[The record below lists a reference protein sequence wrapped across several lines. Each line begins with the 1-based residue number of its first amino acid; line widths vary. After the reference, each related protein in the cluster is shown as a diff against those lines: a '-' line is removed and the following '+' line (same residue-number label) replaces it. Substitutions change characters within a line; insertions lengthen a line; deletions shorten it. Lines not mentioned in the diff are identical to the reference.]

1 MTNDSPEK
9 GKTIRISFDL
19 NFNNT
24 TMPARLFCKIG
35 ELAGSDF
42 LIDREATIGRLQ
54 QNEITL
60 HPTFISGEHAR
71 IYFDTEENSY
81 LLEDLGSSNGTMLDG
96 MEVTEPMRL
105 DRLHVITLA
114 GQFDFIFQHV
124 SETLAAQIGA
134 RAASPAASHGED
146 EKTYMGDAFLP
157 MPALGAA
164 QQKEASEKTRM
175 GDAFG
180 ALPPLADEK
189 TADEK
194 TADELEKTHIGDFF
208 GDLRSLPDQQDPRE
222 QTRLED
228 AFSAPP
234 PLADPDTASDD
245 DEIVITARLPGQPVS
260 FVMEVTMPDGALLV
274 FPLKEGSNVVGRE
287 PTRTIAL
294 LDSSISRDHALVTVR
309 GENVFL
315 KDLGSKNATFVDG
328 EKLTD
333 EVEILPETAIGF
345 GRIISASLRRK
356 DVS

>member
-1 MTNDSPEK
+1 
-9 GKTIRISFDL
+9 
-19 NFNNT
+19 
-24 TMPARLFCKIG
+24 MPARLFCKIG

-42 LIDREATIGRLQ
+42 LIDREATIGRLLE
-54 QNEITL
+54 NEITL

-164 QQKEASEKTRM
+164 QQKEASEKTYM

-180 ALPPLADEK
+180 ALPPLADEKTADEKTADEK

-222 QTRLED
+222 KTRLED
-228 AFSAPP
+228 AFSASP
-234 PLADPDTASDD
+234 PLADTRIPA
-245 DEIVITARLPGQPVS
+245 
-260 FVMEVTMPDGALLV
+260 AL
-274 FPLKEGSNVVGRE
+274 R
-287 PTRTIAL
+287 
-294 LDSSISRDHALVTVR
+294 
-309 GENVFL
+309 
-315 KDLGSKNATFVDG
+315 
-328 EKLTD
+328 
-333 EVEILPETAIGF
+333 
-345 GRIISASLRRK
+345 
-356 DVS
+356 

>member
-1 MTNDSPEK
+1 
-9 GKTIRISFDL
+9 
-19 NFNNT
+19 
-24 TMPARLFCKIG
+24 MPARLFCKIG
-35 ELAGSDF
+35 DLAGSDF
-42 LIDREATIGRLQ
+42 LIDREATIGRHL

-114 GQFDFIFQHV
+114 GQFDFIFQPV

-134 RAASPAASHGED
+134 RAASPSAFQGED
-146 EKTYMGDAFLP
+146 EKTHMGDAFLP

-164 QQKEASEKTRM
+164 QQDETSEKTRM
-175 GDAFG
+175 EDAFG
-180 ALPPLADEK
+180 ALPLLADEK
-189 TADEK
+189 TTDKKTTDEK
-194 TADELEKTHIGDFF
+194 TTDEQEKTHIGDFF
-208 GDLRSLPDQQDPRE
+208 GDLRSLPDQQDSKE
-222 QTRLED
+222 KTRLED

-234 PLADPDTASDD
+234 PLVDPDTASDD
-245 DEIVITARLPGQPVS
+245 DEMVIAAQLSGQAVS

-287 PTRTIAL
+287 STRTISL
-294 LDSSISRDHALVTVR
+294 LDASISRDHALVTVR
-309 GENVFL
+309 GETVLL

-328 EKLTD
+328 KKLTD
-333 EVEILPETAIGF
+333 EVEILPETAISF
-345 GRIISASLRRK
+345 GRIINASLRRK